1 MTIEKIEF
9 EKNEYDEDVRVISM
23 KNGTVIRELISV
35 ETSTEPQRFRR
46 LSLAGWRRRFTRE
59 ERIAIEIAKLDDP
72 TASME
77 QRQAAAAL
85 RSYIKDQEA
94 ANYIDLDDPDVLEGL
109 HTLATYG
116 LIKPY
121 RIGEIQEPDAA
132 EGDRP

>member
-9 EKNEYDEDVRVISM
+9 EKNEHGEDVRVTTM
-23 KNGTVIRELISV
+23 KGGAIIRELVSIEQEQV
-35 ETSTEPQRFRR
+35 PHRYRQ

-59 ERIAIEIAKLDDP
+59 ERVAIEIAKLDDP
-72 TASME
+72 SAEMS

-94 ANYIDLDDPDVLEGL
+94 ASFIDLDDPDVLEGL
-109 HTLATYG
+109 QALAASG
-116 LIKPY
+116 LIGAH
-121 RIGEIQEPDAA
+121 RVAEIQEPDAE